1 MNKLIK
7 ELYAHYLIHR
17 LITTDSRNTPEGSI
31 FFALKGECYDGN
43 KFALKALEKGCSIA
57 VVDDPELKEHNH
69 CLFVN
74 DVLDVLQKLAQY
86 HRSLLSIPVI
96 GITGTNG
103 KTTSKELINKVLSKK
118 FNTLA
123 TTGNL
128 NNHIGVPISILS
140 IREDHEI
147 AIIEMGANHIGEIE
161 LLCQIAQPTHGMI
174 TNIGKAHLEGFGS
187 FEGVIQAKT
196 ELYKY
201 LAANKK
207 SIAFLNNDDP
217 ILKEKSQGLNTYTYG
232 TNKADCFFSSIK
244 ANPFVEM
251 QWNASTIKSKL
262 IGKYNAENIM
272 AAVCIGHFLT
282 IESELIIEALQE
294 YIPKNQRSEII
305 KTSNNK
311 IILDAY
317 NANPSSMK
325 QALENFMEMNTK
337 NPFLILGDMFELG
350 KYSLEEHKLI
360 VDLISELGFKEAILL
375 GNDFLLVAKNGSYK
389 TFKTTAEA
397 ENHLTKHPISDRN
410 ILIKGS
416 RGMKLETLLPHL

>member
-31 FFALKGECYDGN
+31 FFALKGEDFDGN

-57 VVDDPELKEHNH
+57 IVDDPELKEHNQ
-69 CLFVN
+69 CFYVP

-96 GITGTNG
+96 GITGSNG
-103 KTTSKELINKVLSKK
+103 KTTTKELINKVFSKK
-118 FNTLA
+118 FNTLS

-147 AIIEMGANHIGEIE
+147 AIIEMGANHIGEIDF
-161 LLCQIAQPTHGMI
+161 LCQIAQPTHGII

-201 LAANKK
+201 LAGNKK

-217 ILKEKSQGLNTYTYG
+217 ILKEKSQNLNTFTYG
-232 TNKADCFFSSIK
+232 MSKADCRFTSIK

-251 QWNASTIKSKL
+251 SWNQIAIKSKL

-272 AAVCIGHFLT
+272 AAICIGHFFK
-282 IESELIIEALQE
+282 IESELIIEAIQK
-294 YIPKNQRSEII
+294 YIPKNQRSEIFPTG
-305 KTSNNK
+305 KNQ
-311 IILDAY
+311 IILDSY

-375 GNDFLLVAKNGSYK
+375 GNDFLLVAKNGLYK
-389 TFKTTAEA
+389 TFKTTVEA
-397 ENHLTKHPISDRN
+397 ENYLAKNPISDRN